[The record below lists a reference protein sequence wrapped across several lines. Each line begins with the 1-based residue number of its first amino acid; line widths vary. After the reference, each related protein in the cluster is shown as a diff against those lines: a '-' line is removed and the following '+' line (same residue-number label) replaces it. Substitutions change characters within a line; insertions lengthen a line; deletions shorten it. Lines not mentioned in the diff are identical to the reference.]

1 MSFSTGETALERGC
15 ALPGG
20 VTELRVT
27 CFPRSLSPFTSAV
40 VPTVVGAV
48 TTPVS
53 SGVPAPSSWG
63 LGAALSI
70 SRLQP
75 LPWKYPPHKSV
86 GMCNIVDGKF

>member
-1 MSFSTGETALERGC
+1 MSFSTGETALKRGC

-20 VTELRVT
+20 VAELRVT
-27 CFPRSLSPFTSAV
+27 CIPHSLSPFTSAV

-53 SGVPAPSSWG
+53 SCVPAPGSWG

-70 SRLQP
+70 PRLQP
-75 LPWKYPPHKSV
+75 LP
-86 GMCNIVDGKF
+86 